1 MNIKDSKKRV
11 YKTAAIGVVVALVVV
26 EILDWITRLVLGA

>member
-1 MNIKDSKKRV
+1 MNVNDQKKKI

-26 EILDWITRLVLGA
+26 EILDWITRLVLGV